1 MAILLLQRGQTGI
14 PIVQAGLVVYYRF
27 DEGAGQTVAD
37 HSGAGNSGTLGSTSG
52 ADTNDPSWVAEG
64 LSFTTDDYM
73 ATANDAST
81 LPDAWTVCAAVKF
94 DPAVADQPLV
104 AWGAIG
110 SARPGVYLSFL
121 GSPYRPI
128 IYQGASNFR
137 YFKANDPVNLQDNGW
152 HFMVYRSPGGGTADI
167 SNASLRVDGS
177 PQVVDSTTNSGTGQS
192 KTEFRLSGL
201 GNKYLEGAVAF
212 FTLHNRV
219 LGDGEADQM
228 HEVAREVLAGRV
240 TLP

>member
-1 MAILLLQRGQTGI
+1 MSILLLQRRLSGI

-27 DEGAGQTVAD
+27 DAGSGQTVAD
-37 HSGAGNSGTLGSTSG
+37 QSGNGHAGTLGSTAG
-52 ADTNDPSWVAEG
+52 ADTNDPTWVAEG
-64 LSFTTDDYM
+64 LDFTTDDYVS
-73 ATANDAST
+73 TANNAAT
-81 LPDAWTVCAAVKF
+81 RPDAWTVCTAVRF

-104 AWGAIG
+104 AWGTIG
-110 SARPGVYLSFL
+110 SARPGVYSSFL

-152 HFMVYRSPGGGTADI
+152 HFLVYRSPGNGTADI
-167 SNASLRVDGS
+167 SNASLRADGVQ
-177 PQVVDSTTNSGTGQS
+177 QVVDSTTNSGTGQS

-201 GNKYLEGAVAF
+201 GNKYLEGTLAF
-212 FTLHNRV
+212 FTMHNRV
-219 LGDGEADQM
+219 LSDAEADQM
-228 HEVAREVLAGRV
+228 REFAREALAGRV